1 MTICAFVEE
10 KEQEAKN
17 DARYGFTE
25 GISFTVVSLESSC
38 GLGCWYINEIQYI
51 IESKPKKEPAQFACA
66 PPALYYTSY
75 CET

>member
-25 GISFTVVSLESSC
+25 GITFTVVSMESSC
-38 GLGCWYINEIQYI
+38 GLG
-51 IESKPKKEPAQFACA
+51 
-66 PPALYYTSY
+66 
-75 CET
+75 